1 MTAPTALRGPRQ
13 RWPGRASASTPEP
26 CRAQWQ
32 GRFRH
37 RREPQPCREFVP
49 GHHRCAASSEV
60 VAQCR
65 CCLPTV
71 GRINDRC
78 RVVESVCHLAPS
90 NLRGLT
96 VTSSRWRPRLLSH
109 DVRVA
114 SFGRYVCEI
123 EIRQLRHYAWVE
135 ALAPTRS
142 SPGRWRPPGVAVR
155 GVIEFAERFNLA
167 GSPACERIRPRH
179 PEPAEPAATVRSVG
193 LAKLPGEPAVD
204 VRAERGEPNNPH
216 PFVVCRVLGLDS
228 CRGRPRVG
236 QSGRPRLGRV
246 DGSSPWSPTVGT
258 PIPAATVSTVTTT
271 IATSGAARPW
281 SAPVL
286 FLSA

>member
-1 MTAPTALRGPRQ
+1 MDEPTSNSLPIACSTAHDRPSGIARGPRQ

-114 SFGRYVCEI
+114 SFGRYAARLRSVNSGI
-123 EIRQLRHYAWVE
+123 TPGSRHWPRQGARPADGVHRALRFAVSS
-135 ALAPTRS
+135 S
-142 SPGRWRPPGVAVR
+142 SPSASTWPARRRASGYGPDIRNQPSPPLLSAQWDSPSCPVSQPWMFALNAVSPTIRTRLWCAAYLVSTAAGVAHV
-155 GVIEFAERFNLA
+155 
-167 GSPACERIRPRH
+167 
-179 PEPAEPAATVRSVG
+179 
-193 LAKLPGEPAVD
+193 
-204 VRAERGEPNNPH
+204 
-216 PFVVCRVLGLDS
+216 
-228 CRGRPRVG
+228 
-236 QSGRPRLGRV
+236 
-246 DGSSPWSPTVGT
+246 
-258 PIPAATVSTVTTT
+258 
-271 IATSGAARPW
+271 
-281 SAPVL
+281 
-286 FLSA
+286 